1 MKTPSLVS
9 VLALALALGGCGGAA
24 TTSTP
29 GPRTGPG
36 HTDGRDGPATAALP
50 GPPAVPSVIIAEIHR
65 DDIDWAFARHGD
77 DGLLLIRKDGRFL
90 TGPVRVDRGE
100 EAVPENSE
108 GLRDVGPAPK
118 SATPTVLRGVKDGFI
133 LMWTETSGSGS
144 AVRMLSLSVDGKPKG
159 EIGIVATTKDPVI
172 WVDVLHST
180 SGGSWLLWETENT
193 EGATV
198 RLKGYPQGEEV
209 VAATNVRG
217 WHAVPSPR
225 GAVMAFVQG
234 DAGRAVSVGSA
245 GLSPVVELGAVG
257 ARGDVVVAGLE
268 DRFVVGWTAVDG
280 DDSHVEAATVGY
292 DGKILRA
299 AAPAVAPIAPAVM
312 HELVASSD
320 GKTLLL
326 AYERQLETAPRQFV
340 LETLSPNLEPIS
352 RANVEYHAASG
363 GPHVVADGNG
373 YTVLTSAPM
382 REKDEQAAAAPETM
396 VPVFV
401 RLDRMLAP
409 RGSEPIRLEP
419 LAYEGARDGV
429 PALVSGMHCE
439 GDLCTVLAEGE
450 QRPTLVVLAELPER
464 TSTWSVPLAVEKPLS
479 GPQLKAMSKTAEVP
493 ARIADLSST
502 KLADGRTAL
511 AWVTHGDTGGTTPT
525 SRVAVQIV
533 AADGTPGEVQTIS
546 ERGIAVGGVKIVAT
560 GASKGTVA
568 HLVWSGPS
576 NDVAQVYL
584 TAIDERGG
592 KAQQKTL
599 TRLRKGKG
607 TAPLVLDVD
616 AVAEGAGVIVTWSD
630 TRHGNQEIFVARA
643 NAQLTRRGKPVRIT
657 ETKGLS
663 GEPRLQAM
671 GEQLLLA
678 WTDTLDGDQPD
689 VFVQALTTKSLA
701 PSGDRTRIDDAPS
714 MARSPRWSGEATHLA
729 LSWIDEPAKDAGGS
743 ARARWVTFDASGKPA
758 QPRDISLAGAELSSL
773 ALRCGSDTCKGLAI
787 GKQDTTLAIGPFV
800 VSRIGTNAT
809 MVTPRAHLPRGTAQD
824 VSLEAPD
831 DEHFYFFRD
840 RMGGAEGLIRRLVV
854 AW

>member
-1 MKTPSLVS
+1 MKPTSLVS
-9 VLALALALGGCGGAA
+9 VLALVFALGGCGG
-24 TTSTP
+24 TTTAKTP

-36 HTDGRDGPATAALP
+36 HTDGRDGPPTSALP
-50 GPPAVPSVIIAEIHR
+50 GPAAVPSVVIAEIHR

-90 TGPVRVDRGE
+90 TGPVRVDRGD

-108 GLRDVGPAPK
+108 GLRDIGPAPK
-118 SATPTVLRGVKDGFI
+118 TATPTVLRGVKDGFI

-144 AVRMLSLSVDGKPKG
+144 SVRMVSLTVDGKPKG
-159 EIGIVATTKDPVI
+159 EIGLVATTKDPVI
-172 WVDVLHST
+172 WVDVLHSA

-193 EGATV
+193 DGATV
-198 RLKGYPQGEEV
+198 RLKGFPEGDEV

-234 DAGRAVSVGSA
+234 DAGRAVSVGA
-245 GLSPVVELGAVG
+245 EGLSPVVELGAVG

-268 DRFVVGWTAVDG
+268 DRFVVAWTAVDG
-280 DDSHVEAATVGY
+280 DDSHVEAAAVGY
-292 DGKILRA
+292 DGKILRP
-299 AAPAVAPIAPAVM
+299 AAPAVAPIAPTQL

-320 GKTLLL
+320 GKSFML
-326 AYERQLETAPRQFV
+326 AYERRLGTAPRQFV
-340 LETLSPNLEPIS
+340 LETMSPNLERIA
-352 RANVEYHAASG
+352 RANVEYHSAQG
-363 GPHVVADGNG
+363 GPHVVADGTG

-401 RLDRMLAP
+401 RLDRVLAP

-419 LAYEGARDGV
+419 LAFEGARDGV

-439 GDLCTVLAEGE
+439 GDLCTVLAEGD

-464 TSTWSVPLAVEKPLS
+464 TTTWAVPLAVEKARG
-479 GPQLKAMSKTAEVP
+479 GPQLKAMSKTADVP
-493 ARIADLSST
+493 ARVAALSST

-511 AWVTHGDTGGTTPT
+511 AWITHGDTGGTTPT

-533 AADGTPGEVQTIS
+533 AADGTPGEVETIS

-560 GASKGTVA
+560 GGSKGTVA

-576 NDVAQVYL
+576 SDVAQVYL
-584 TAIDERGG
+584 TAIDEKGRKG
-592 KAQQKTL
+592 QQKTL
-599 TRLRKGKG
+599 TRLRKGKDA
-607 TAPLVLDVD
+607 APLVLDVD
-616 AVAEGAGVIVTWSD
+616 AVAEGNGVIVAWSD
-630 TRHGNQEIFVARA
+630 TSHGNQEVFVARA

-671 GEQLLLA
+671 GDQLLLA

-701 PSGDRTRIDDAPS
+701 PSGDRTRIDDAPTI
-714 MARSPRWSGEATHLA
+714 ARSPRWSGDAANLA
-729 LSWIDEPAKDAGGS
+729 LSWIDEPAAETGGA
-743 ARARWVTFDASGKPA
+743 ARARWVTLDASGKPA
-758 QPRDISLAGAELSSL
+758 TPRDISLAGAALSSL
-773 ALRCGSDTCKGLAI
+773 VLRCGSDTCKGLAI
-787 GKQDTTLAIGPFV
+787 GKQDTTLALGPFV

-809 MVTPRAHLPRGTAQD
+809 VVTPHAHLPRGSAQD
-824 VSLEAPD
+824 VALEAPD

-840 RMGGAEGLIRRLVV
+840 RAGGAEGLIRRLVV
-854 AW
+854 SW